1 MRQADFVSPAARL
14 EDAITR
20 LEHAWQNTKEHWSD
34 PVSQTVE
41 EEYLIP
47 LHNQVTLMLD
57 AISKVSGVMGQAERA
72 CSHQR
77 ESGPNL

>member
-14 EDAITR
+14 EDAMTR
-20 LEHAWQNTKEHWSD
+20 LEHVWQQTKEHWSD

-41 EEYLIP
+41 EDYLLPIRS
-47 LHNQVTLMLD
+47 QISLMLD
-57 AISKVSGVMGQAERA
+57 AVNKVSEVMSRAERE

-77 ESGPNL
+77 ESDGGL